1 MADEARS
8 ARLMKEVVG
17 AIVCVYQ
24 IRGMSRDEQV
34 CTRQGR
40 MKMRRDGDT
49 NAETSCYMYVVLKVQ
64 ASQ

>member
-1 MADEARS
+1 
-8 ARLMKEVVG
+8 MKEVVG